1 MTAKSSKPAAEEK
14 TKTKATT
21 EAKETAAKSETS
33 AKPTPST
40 SSDASAIDTGGA
52 GQAAAKDKA
61 TPEDLAKATNV
72 IGSDVE
78 GQVST
83 DPMLKSF
90 DPEDLSE
97 SDTKLVVDRYVQ
109 ANGLTLLTKDELHAV
124 EINAHDEGAKST
136 SGKSGAGASL
146 QEIRTILERNSH
158 NPRAAAHLIQA
169 IFTKADS
176 EAAEKEA
183 KKGNKAADSK

>member
-1 MTAKSSKPAAEEK
+1 MTAKSSKPAADDK

-40 SSDASAIDTGGA
+40 SSDASAVDTGGA

-78 GQVST
+78 GQVGNEQI
-83 DPMLKSF
+83 KSF
-90 DPEDLSE
+90 NPEELSE

-146 QEIRTILERNSH
+146 QEIRTILDRNSH

-183 KKGNKAADSK
+183 KKEAKAADSK

>member
-1 MTAKSSKPAAEEK
+1 MTAKSSKPAAEDK
-14 TKTKATT
+14 TKTKATP
-21 EAKETAAKSETS
+21 EVKEAAKPETP

-40 SSDASAIDTGGA
+40 SSDLSAVDTGGA

-61 TPEDLAKATNV
+61 TPEDLAKADNV

-78 GQVST
+78 GQVGNEQI
-83 DPMLKSF
+83 KSF
-90 DPEDLSE
+90 NPENLSE
-97 SDTKLVVDRYVQ
+97 SDTKLVVDRYVE

-124 EINAHDEGAKST
+124 QINAHDEGAKST

-176 EAAEKEA
+176 DAAEKEA
-183 KKGNKAADSK
+183 KKQNKEDSK